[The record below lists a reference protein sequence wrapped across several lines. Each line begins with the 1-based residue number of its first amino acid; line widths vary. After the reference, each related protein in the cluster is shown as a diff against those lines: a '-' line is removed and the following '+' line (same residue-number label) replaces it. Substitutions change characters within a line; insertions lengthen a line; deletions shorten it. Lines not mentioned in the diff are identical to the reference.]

1 METEQSK
8 DQAEYKEILSILEK
22 RSRSTRVT
30 LITLVY
36 ILIVA
41 ASLVFMGVF
50 YTKNNED
57 SAFGKVIS
65 SIMDSTST
73 LSESNSRLLKVLHDF
88 NEQNQDIL
96 DAMSDLNKKSSGAYS
111 TLGSADKIPRND
123 IMRGD
128 SVYLRENNSQRIA
141 SSIASVL
148 LSLSL
153 MIFVGFVMKAILV
166 FIRYYMQLG
175 TDFENQKVAYLLSKG
190 EVGPFNNILISLR
203 SSNISFE
210 KTPSLPQ
217 EKIILSL
224 IDALKLGKATPEK

>member
-88 NEQNQDIL
+88 NEQNQEIL